1 MRTIPIPNNPEALAQ
16 LQLRV
21 VSLCQHVGVDPV
33 ILADCSEIED
43 ERQKALHQSIY
54 VRTQLAKVVEWVH
67 ERASMSAS
75 LQGLP
80 EEQKKDALWD
90 LPVCPV
96 PFSVLVALLKDVS
109 PDLLDDKNYL
119 IHQTYLTPV
128 LLGIANHL
136 GNLTF
141 YSIKATLAQY
151 QLMGL
156 AKIEEATLPTD
167 SELFEGI
174 NQFIKRFLLNK

>member
-1 MRTIPIPNNPEALAQ
+1 MRTISNNPEALAQ
-16 LQLRV
+16 LQSLV

-54 VRTQLAKVVEWVH
+54 VNTQLAKVVEWAH

-80 EEQKKDALWD
+80 EEQKKDALWG

-141 YSIKATLAQY
+141 YSIKAILDQH
-151 QLMGL
+151 QLMGI
-156 AKIEEATLPTD
+156 AKIEEANLPKD
-167 SELFEGI
+167 SELLDGI
-174 NQFIKRFLLNK
+174 NQFIKTFFIK